1 MEAIFEFL
9 FKYRLLL
16 FQEGDFTFASPWP
29 ALLILGGVAAVAIPA
44 LLTYGAARGDSRRF
58 DRAVMAAIRLGLVGV
73 LVFILFQP
81 TLILTSVVPQRNFVG
96 ILIDDS
102 QSMRITDENGVPRS
116 DFIEANFGA
125 EGSELMTALSEKFTL
140 RFFRFSR
147 DASRL
152 NDMADLSY
160 SGSATDL
167 GNALVRA
174 QEELAGVPISG
185 LVVITDG
192 ADNSGEALA
201 ESLLP
206 IQAANI
212 PVYTIGLGEEE
223 LSPDVQLSRVEM
235 PKMILVGTSLVV
247 DIIVSQRGYSGR
259 TVQVMVEDAGQL
271 LASEDVTFERDGEP
285 VVTRV
290 RIEAEDAGPRL
301 LRFRVSTQE
310 GERVT
315 ENNVR
320 DVLVDVVDQS
330 EKILYFE
337 GEPRWEV
344 KFLRRA
350 VSDDENL
357 QVVVLQRTAESKFL
371 RLNVDDGEE
380 LLGGFPKT
388 REELFRY
395 RALIL
400 GSVEASFFT
409 HNQLDMIADFV
420 SRRGGGLLV
429 LGGRNAFA
437 QGSYQGTRLAEAL
450 PVFLDDELSAGAGP
464 YFDELFIT
472 PTRAGLTHPITQLG
486 EDNSESVRERWES
499 LPAVTTLNPIT
510 RLKPGATGLLTG
522 GTEGERD
529 RQVVLAYHR
538 YGRGKVA
545 VFPIQDSWIWQMH
558 ADISLEDQTHEIFWR
573 QLLRWLTDGVPDQV
587 AARSEREV
595 VEPGQPVNFTV
606 ELGDSAYV
614 EVNNGNVVALVRYPS
629 GDSITIPLDWDV
641 EQDGHYDGEF
651 PTSAPGLYEVSVLAR
666 RGADTI
672 GTALSYVNVAPS
684 TDEYFDASMRGT
696 TLRRVADR
704 TGGLFYTPET
714 VDNLPEDIGLTG
726 AGVTLTEERDL
737 WDMPILLILVL
748 GLMAAEWGYRRKRGL
763 I

>member
-1 MEAIFEFL
+1 MEATFEFL
-9 FKYRLLL
+9 FKYRPLL

-29 ALLILGGVAAVAIPA
+29 ALLILGGVALVAIPA
-44 LLTYGAARGDSRRF
+44 LVTYGAARGNSQRT
-58 DRAVMAAIRLGLVGV
+58 DRAVMAALRLGLVAV

-81 TLILTSVVPQRNFVG
+81 TLVLTSVVPQRNFVG

-102 QSMRITDENGVPRS
+102 QSMRITDEDGVARS
-116 DFIEANFGA
+116 DFVQRTFGS
-125 EGSELMTALSEKFTL
+125 EGSELLTALSEKFAL

-152 NDMADLSY
+152 NTVDDLSY
-160 SGSATDL
+160 SGTSTDL
-167 GNALVRA
+167 GNAMARA

-185 LVVITDG
+185 LVVISDG

-206 IQAANI
+206 LQAANV
-212 PVYTIGLGEEE
+212 PVYTVGLGEEE

-235 PKMILVGTSLVV
+235 PRTVLVGTSLVV
-247 DIIVSQRGYSGR
+247 DVIVSHRGYSGR
-259 TVQVMVEDAGQL
+259 TVQLLVEDTGRL

-285 VVTRV
+285 VVARV

-301 LRFRVSTQE
+301 LRFRVSPQE

-315 ENNVR
+315 ENNAR
-320 DVLVDVVDQS
+320 DVLVDVVNKA

-350 VSDDENL
+350 VSEDENL

-371 RLNVDDGEE
+371 RLDVDDAEE
-380 LLGGFPKT
+380 LAAGFPKT

-409 HNQLDMIADFV
+409 HDQLDMIADFV
-420 SRRGGGLLV
+420 SQRGGGLLV

-437 QGSYQGTRLAEAL
+437 EGGYQGTRLAETL
-450 PVFLDDELSAGAGP
+450 PVFMDDELSTGVEP
-464 YFDELFIT
+464 YSTELFIT
-472 PTRAGLTHPITQLG
+472 PTRTGLTHPTTQLG
-486 EDNSESVRERWES
+486 QEDSEAVRERWES
-499 LPAVTTLNPIT
+499 LPPVTTLNPIT

-522 GTEGERD
+522 GPEEDRD

-545 VFPIQDSWIWQMH
+545 ALPIQDSWTWQMH
-558 ADISLEDQTHEIFWR
+558 ADIPLEDQTHETFWR
-573 QLLRWLTDGVPDQV
+573 QLLRWLADGVPDQV
-587 AARSEREV
+587 EAQSEQEV
-595 VEPGQPVNFTV
+595 VEPGQPVNLTV
-606 ELGDSAYV
+606 EVGDSAYS
-614 EVNNGNVVALVRYPS
+614 EVNDGNVVAVVHDPS
-629 GDSITIPLDWDV
+629 GNSATILLDWDV
-641 EQDGHYDGEF
+641 EQDGHYDGGF
-651 PTSAPGLYEVSVLAR
+651 PTTGPGLYEVSVHATR
-666 RGADTI
+666 AGDTI
-672 GTALSYVNVAPS
+672 GAVVTYVNVAPS
-684 TDEYFDASMRGT
+684 KDEYFDASMRGT
-696 TLRRVADR
+696 TLSRIADQ
-704 TGGLFYTPET
+704 TGGLFYTSESVAT
-714 VDNLPEDIGLTG
+714 LPEDIGLTG

-737 WDMPILLILVL
+737 WDMPVLLLLVL
-748 GLMAAEWGYRRKRGL
+748 GLMAGEWGYRRKRGL

>member
-1 MEAIFEFL
+1 METIFEFL
-9 FKYRLLL
+9 FKYRLLF

-29 ALLILGGVAAVAIPA
+29 ALLILVGVALVTVPA
-44 LLTYGAARGDSRRF
+44 LVTYGAARGDSERT
-58 DRAVMAAIRLGLVGV
+58 DRAMMAAIRLGLVAV

-81 TLILTSVVPQRNFVG
+81 TLVLTSVVPQRNFVG

-102 QSMRITDENGVPRS
+102 QSMRITDEDGVTRS
-116 DFIEANFGA
+116 DFVQSNFGG
-125 EGSELMTALSEKFTL
+125 EGSELLRALSEKFTL

-152 NDMADLSY
+152 NNMDDLSY
-160 SGSATDL
+160 SGTATNL
-167 GNALVRA
+167 GNAMVRA

-185 LVVITDG
+185 LVVISDG

-206 IQAANI
+206 LQAGGV
-212 PVYTIGLGEEE
+212 PVYTVGLGEEE

-235 PKMILVGTSLVV
+235 PRTVLVGTSLVV
-247 DIIVSQRGYSGR
+247 DVIVSHRGYSGQ
-259 TVQVMVEDAGQL
+259 TAQLLVEDAGQL
-271 LASEDVTFERDGEP
+271 LASEDVIFERDGEP
-285 VVTRV
+285 VVARV

-301 LRFRVSTQE
+301 LRFRVSPQE

-315 ENNVR
+315 ENNIR
-320 DVLVDVVDQS
+320 DVLVDVVNEA

-350 VSDDENL
+350 VSEDDNL

-371 RLNVDDGEE
+371 RLDVDDAEE
-380 LLGGFPKT
+380 LAAGFPKT

-409 HNQLDMIADFV
+409 HDQLDMIADFV

-437 QGSYQGTRLAEAL
+437 EGSYQGTRLAEAL
-450 PVFLDDELSAGAGP
+450 PVFMDDELSTGAEP
-464 YFDELFIT
+464 YYTELFVT
-472 PTRAGLTHPITQLG
+472 PTRTGLTHPATQLG
-486 EDNSESVRERWES
+486 QDDNEAVRELWES
-499 LPAVTTLNPIT
+499 LPPVTTLNPIT

-522 GTEGERD
+522 GPEDDRD

-538 YGRGKVA
+538 YGRGKVIA
-545 VFPIQDSWIWQMH
+545 LPIQDSWTWQMH
-558 ADISLEDQTHEIFWR
+558 ADIPLDDQTHETFWR
-573 QLLRWLTDGVPDQV
+573 QLLRWLSDGVPHQV
-587 AARSEREV
+587 QAQSEREV
-595 VEPGQPVNFTV
+595 VEPGQPVNLAV
-606 ELGDSAYV
+606 EVGDSAYA
-614 EVNNGNVVALVRYPS
+614 EVNNGNVVAVVHDPS
-629 GDSITIPLDWDV
+629 GNSTTVPLDWDV
-641 EQDGHYDGEF
+641 EQDGHYDGGF
-651 PTSAPGLYEVSVLAR
+651 PTAGPGLYQVSVHATR
-666 RGADTI
+666 AGDTI
-672 GTALSYVNVAPS
+672 GTAVTYVNVAPS
-684 TDEYFDASMRGT
+684 DDEYFDASMRGT
-696 TLRRVADR
+696 TLRRVADQ

-714 VDNLPEDIGLTG
+714 VETLPEDIGLTG

-737 WDMPILLILVL
+737 WDMPVLLLLVL
-748 GLMAAEWGYRRKRGL
+748 SLMAAEWGYRRKRGL
-763 I
+763 V

>member
-1 MEAIFEFL
+1 METIFEFL

-16 FQEGDFTFASPWP
+16 FQEGEFTFSSPWP
-29 ALLILGGVAAVAIPA
+29 VLLVLGGVAVVTMPA
-44 LLTYGAARGDSRRF
+44 LLTYGAARGASSRW
-58 DRAVMAAIRLGLVGV
+58 DRGVMAALRLGLVAI
-73 LVFILFQP
+73 LVFILFRP
-81 TLILTSVVPQRNFVG
+81 TLILTSVVAQRNFVG
-96 ILIDDS
+96 VLIDDS
-102 QSMRITDENGVPRS
+102 QSMGITNQDGVARS
-116 DFIEANFGA
+116 DFVQSNFGS
-125 EGSELMTALSEKFTL
+125 EGSELLTALSERFTL

-160 SGSATDL
+160 SGTATNL

-185 LVVITDG
+185 LVVLSDG

-206 IQAANI
+206 LQAGGV
-212 PVYTIGLGEEE
+212 PVYTVGLGEEE
-223 LSPDVQLSRVEM
+223 LSPDVQVSRVEM
-235 PKMILVGTSLVV
+235 PRTVLVGTSLVV
-247 DIIVSQRGYSGR
+247 DVIVSHRGYSGR
-259 TVQVMVEDAGQL
+259 TVQLVVEDTGQL
-271 LASEDVTFERDGEP
+271 LASEDVIFARDGEP

-301 LRFRVSTQE
+301 LRFRVSAQE

-320 DVLVDVVDQS
+320 DVLVDVVNQA

-350 VSDDENL
+350 VSEDENL

-371 RLNVDDGEE
+371 RLDVDDAEE
-380 LLGGFPKT
+380 LAAGFPRT

-409 HNQLDMIADFV
+409 HDQLDMIADFV
-420 SRRGGGLLV
+420 SQRGGGLLV

-437 QGSYQGTRLAEAL
+437 EGGYQGTRLAEAL
-450 PVFLDDELSAGAGP
+450 PVFMDDDLSTGTEP
-464 YFDELFIT
+464 YYTELFIT
-472 PTRAGLTHPITQLG
+472 PTRTGLTHPATQLG
-486 EDNSESVRERWES
+486 QDDSEAVRELWES
-499 LPAVTTLNPIT
+499 LPPVTTLNPIT

-522 GTEGERD
+522 GPEDDRD

-538 YGRGKVA
+538 YGRGKVIA
-545 VFPIQDSWIWQMH
+545 LPIQDSWTWQMH
-558 ADISLEDQTHEIFWR
+558 VDIPLEDQTHETFWR
-573 QLLRWLTDGVPDQV
+573 QLLRWLSDGVPDQV
-587 AARSEREV
+587 EAQGEREV
-595 VEPGQPVNFTV
+595 VEPGQPVNLTV
-606 ELGDSAYV
+606 EVGDSAYAG
-614 EVNNGNVVALVRYPS
+614 VNNGNVVAVVHDPS
-629 GDSITIPLDWDV
+629 GNSTTVPLDWDV
-641 EQDGHYDGEF
+641 EQDGHYEGGF
-651 PTSAPGLYEVSVLAR
+651 PTAGPGLYEVSVHATR
-666 RGADTI
+666 AGDSI
-672 GTALSYVNVAPS
+672 GTAVTYVNVAPS
-684 TDEYFDASMRGT
+684 DAEYFDASMRGT
-696 TLRRVADR
+696 TLRRVADQ

-714 VDNLPEDIGLTG
+714 VETLPEDIGLTG

>member
-1 MEAIFEFL
+1 METIFEFL

-16 FQEGDFTFASPWP
+16 FQEGDFAFASPWP
-29 ALLILGGVAAVAIPA
+29 ALLILGGVAAVALPA
-44 LLTYGAARGDSRRF
+44 LFTYGAVRGDTRRL
-58 DRAVMAAIRLGLVGV
+58 DRAVMASIRLGLVAI

-116 DFIEANFGA
+116 DFVESNFGS
-125 EGSELMTALSEKFTL
+125 EGSELLTALSEKFAL

-160 SGSATDL
+160 SGTATDL
-167 GNALVRA
+167 GNAMVRA

-192 ADNSGEALA
+192 ADNSGKALA
-201 ESLLP
+201 ASLLP
-206 IQAANI
+206 LQAANI

-235 PKMILVGTSLVV
+235 PRTVLVGTSLVV
-247 DIIVSQRGYSGR
+247 DVIVSHRGYSGR
-259 TVQVMVEDAGQL
+259 TVQLMVEDAGQL

-285 VVTRV
+285 VVVRL
-290 RIEAEDAGPRL
+290 RIEAGDPGPRL
-301 LRFRVSTQE
+301 LRFRVSVQD

-315 ENNVR
+315 ENNAR
-320 DVLVDVVDQS
+320 DVLVDVVNKS

-350 VSDDENL
+350 VSEDENL
-357 QVVVLQRTAESKFL
+357 QVVLLQRTAESKFL
-371 RLNVDDGEE
+371 RLDVDDAEE
-380 LLGGFPKT
+380 LAGGFPRT

-409 HNQLDMIADFV
+409 HNQLDMISDFV
-420 SRRGGGLLV
+420 SQRGGGLLF

-437 QGSYQGTRLAEAL
+437 QGSYQGTRLAEVL
-450 PVFLDDELSAGAGP
+450 PVFLDDELSTGAGP
-464 YFDELFIT
+464 YFDELYIT
-472 PTRAGLTHPITQLG
+472 PTRAGLTHPTTQLG
-486 EDNSESVRERWES
+486 ADNSEAVRERWES
-499 LPAVTTLNPIT
+499 LPPVTTLNPIT

-522 GTEGERD
+522 GTEED
-529 RQVVLAYHR
+529 RTRQIVLAYHR

-545 VFPIQDSWIWQMH
+545 VLPIQDSWIWQMH
-558 ADISLEDQTHEIFWR
+558 ADIDLEDQTHETFWR
-573 QLLRWLTDGVPDQV
+573 QLLRWLTDGVPNQV
-587 AARSEREV
+587 EAQGEREV
-595 VEPGQPVNFTV
+595 VEPGQPVNLAV
-606 ELGDSAYV
+606 EVGDSAYAA
-614 EVNNGNVVALVRYPS
+614 VNDANVVALVRYPS
-629 GDSITIPLDWDV
+629 GDSITVPLDWDV
-641 EQDGHYDGEF
+641 EQDGHYEGAF
-651 PTSAPGLYEVSVLAR
+651 PTAAPGLYEVSVHAM
-666 RGADTI
+666 RGVDTI
-672 GTALSYVNVAPS
+672 GTALTYVNVAPS

-696 TLRRVADR
+696 TLRRVADL
-704 TGGLFYTPET
+704 TGGRFYTPET
-714 VDNLPEDIGLTG
+714 VANLPEDISLTG

-737 WDMPILLILVL
+737 WDMPVLLILVL
-748 GLMAAEWGYRRKRGL
+748 GLMAGEWGYRRKRGL

>member
-1 MEAIFEFL
+1 METIFEFL
-9 FKYRLLL
+9 FKYRPLL

-29 ALLILGGVAAVAIPA
+29 TLLILVGVALVTVPA
-44 LLTYGAARGDSRRF
+44 LVTYGAARGDSERT
-58 DRAVMAAIRLGLVGV
+58 DRIMMAAIRLGLVAV

-102 QSMRITDENGVPRS
+102 QSMRITDDDGVARN
-116 DFIEANFGA
+116 DFVQSTFSA
-125 EGSELMTALSEKFTL
+125 EGSELLTALSEKFTL

-152 NDMADLSY
+152 NNMDDLSY
-160 SGSATDL
+160 SGTATDL
-167 GNALVRA
+167 GNAMVRA

-185 LVVITDG
+185 LVVISDG
-192 ADNSGEALA
+192 ADNSGETLA

-206 IQAANI
+206 LQAGGI
-212 PVYTIGLGEEE
+212 PVYTVGLGEEE

-235 PKMILVGTSLVV
+235 PRTVLVGTSLVV
-247 DIIVSQRGYSGR
+247 DVIVSHRGYSGR
-259 TVQVMVEDAGQL
+259 TVQLLVEDTGVL

-285 VVTRV
+285 VVARV

-301 LRFRVSTQE
+301 LRFRVAAQE

-320 DVLVDVVDQS
+320 DVLVDVVS
-330 EKILYFE
+330 GAEKILYFE

-350 VSDDENL
+350 VSEDENL

-371 RLNVDDGEE
+371 RLDVDDAEE
-380 LLGGFPKT
+380 LAAGFPKT

-409 HNQLDMIADFV
+409 HDQLDMIADFV
-420 SRRGGGLLV
+420 SQRGGGLLV

-437 QGSYQGTRLAEAL
+437 EGGYQGTRLAEAL
-450 PVFLDDELSAGAGP
+450 PVFMDDDLSTGTEP
-464 YFDELFIT
+464 YYTELFIT
-472 PTRAGLTHPITQLG
+472 PTRTGLTHPATQLG
-486 EDNSESVRERWES
+486 QDDSEAVRELWES
-499 LPAVTTLNPIT
+499 LPPVTTLNPIT

-522 GTEGERD
+522 GPEDDRD

-538 YGRGKVA
+538 YGRGKVIA
-545 VFPIQDSWIWQMH
+545 LPIQDSWTWQMH
-558 ADISLEDQTHEIFWR
+558 VDIPLEDQTHETFWR
-573 QLLRWLTDGVPDQV
+573 QLLRWLSDGVPDQV
-587 AARSEREV
+587 EAQGEREV
-595 VEPGQPVNFTV
+595 VEPGQPVNLTV
-606 ELGDSAYV
+606 EVGDSAYAG
-614 EVNNGNVVALVRYPS
+614 VNNGNVVAVVHDPS
-629 GDSITIPLDWDV
+629 GNSTTVPLDWDV
-641 EQDGHYDGEF
+641 EQDGHYEGGF
-651 PTSAPGLYEVSVLAR
+651 PTAGPGLYEVSVHATR
-666 RGADTI
+666 AGDSI
-672 GTALSYVNVAPS
+672 GTAVTYVNVAPS
-684 TDEYFDASMRGT
+684 DAEYFDASMRGT
-696 TLRRVADR
+696 TLRRVADQ

-714 VDNLPEDIGLTG
+714 VETLPEDIGLTG

>member
-1 MEAIFEFL
+1 METIFEFL
-9 FKYRLLL
+9 FKYRPLL

-29 ALLILGGVAAVAIPA
+29 TLLILVGVALVTVPA
-44 LLTYGAARGDSRRF
+44 LVTYGAARGDSERT
-58 DRAVMAAIRLGLVGV
+58 DRVMMAAIRLGLVAV

-102 QSMRITDENGVPRS
+102 QSMRITDDDGVARN
-116 DFIEANFGA
+116 DFVQSTFSA
-125 EGSELMTALSEKFTL
+125 EGSELLTALSEKFTL

-152 NDMADLSY
+152 NNMDDLSY
-160 SGSATDL
+160 SGTATDL
-167 GNALVRA
+167 GNAMVRA

-185 LVVITDG
+185 LVVISDG
-192 ADNSGEALA
+192 ADNSGETLA

-206 IQAANI
+206 LQAGGI
-212 PVYTIGLGEEE
+212 PVYTVGLGEEE

-235 PKMILVGTSLVV
+235 PRTVLVGTSLVV
-247 DIIVSQRGYSGR
+247 DVIVSHRGYSGR
-259 TVQVMVEDAGQL
+259 TVQLLVEDTGVL

-285 VVTRV
+285 VVARV

-301 LRFRVSTQE
+301 LRLRVAAQE

-320 DVLVDVVDQS
+320 DVLVDVVNGA

-350 VSDDENL
+350 VSEDENL

-371 RLNVDDGEE
+371 RLDVDDAEE
-380 LLGGFPKT
+380 LAAGFPKT

-409 HNQLDMIADFV
+409 HDQLDMIADFV
-420 SRRGGGLLV
+420 SQRGGGLLV

-437 QGSYQGTRLAEAL
+437 EGGYQGTRLAEAL
-450 PVFLDDELSAGAGP
+450 PVFMDDDLSTGAEP
-464 YFDELFIT
+464 YYTELFIT
-472 PTRAGLTHPITQLG
+472 PTRTGLTHPATQLG
-486 EDNSESVRERWES
+486 QDDSEAVRELWES
-499 LPAVTTLNPIT
+499 LPPVTTLNPIT

-522 GTEGERD
+522 GPEDDRD

-538 YGRGKVA
+538 YGRGKVIA
-545 VFPIQDSWIWQMH
+545 LPIQDSWTWQMH
-558 ADISLEDQTHEIFWR
+558 VDIPLEDQTHETFWR
-573 QLLRWLTDGVPDQV
+573 QLLRWLSDGVPDQV
-587 AARSEREV
+587 EAQGEREV
-595 VEPGQPVNFTV
+595 VEPGQPVNLTV
-606 ELGDSAYV
+606 EVGDSAYAG
-614 EVNNGNVVALVRYPS
+614 VNNGNVVAVVHDPS
-629 GDSITIPLDWDV
+629 GNSTTVPLDWDV
-641 EQDGHYDGEF
+641 EQDGHYEGGF
-651 PTSAPGLYEVSVLAR
+651 PTAGPGLYEVSVHATR
-666 RGADTI
+666 AGDSI
-672 GTALSYVNVAPS
+672 GTAVTYVNVAPS
-684 TDEYFDASMRGT
+684 DAEYFDASMRGT
-696 TLRRVADR
+696 TLRRVADQ

-714 VDNLPEDIGLTG
+714 VETLPEDIGLTG

>member
-1 MEAIFEFL
+1 METIFEFL
-9 FKYRLLL
+9 FKYRPLL

-29 ALLILGGVAAVAIPA
+29 TLLILVGVALVTVPA
-44 LLTYGAARGDSRRF
+44 LVTYGAARGDSERT
-58 DRAVMAAIRLGLVGV
+58 DRIMMAAIRLGLVAV

-102 QSMRITDENGVPRS
+102 QSMRITDDDGVARN
-116 DFIEANFGA
+116 DFVQSTFSA
-125 EGSELMTALSEKFTL
+125 EGSELLTALSEKFTL

-152 NDMADLSY
+152 NNMDDLSY
-160 SGSATDL
+160 SGTATDL
-167 GNALVRA
+167 GNAMVRA

-185 LVVITDG
+185 LVVISDG
-192 ADNSGEALA
+192 ADNSGETLA

-206 IQAANI
+206 LQAGGI
-212 PVYTIGLGEEE
+212 PVYTVGLGEEE

-235 PKMILVGTSLVV
+235 PRTVLVGTSLVV
-247 DIIVSQRGYSGR
+247 DVIVSHRGYSGR
-259 TVQVMVEDAGQL
+259 TVQLLVEDTGVL

-285 VVTRV
+285 VVARV

-301 LRFRVSTQE
+301 LRFRVAAQE

-320 DVLVDVVDQS
+320 DVLVDVVS
-330 EKILYFE
+330 GAEKILYFE

-350 VSDDENL
+350 VSEDENL

-371 RLNVDDGEE
+371 RLDVDDAEE
-380 LLGGFPKT
+380 LAAGFPKT

-409 HNQLDMIADFV
+409 HDQLDMIADFV
-420 SRRGGGLLV
+420 SQRGGGLLV

-437 QGSYQGTRLAEAL
+437 EGGYQGTRLAEAL
-450 PVFLDDELSAGAGP
+450 PVFMDDDLSTGAEP
-464 YFDELFIT
+464 YYTELFIT
-472 PTRAGLTHPITQLG
+472 PTRTGLTHPATQLG
-486 EDNSESVRERWES
+486 QDDSEAVRELWES
-499 LPAVTTLNPIT
+499 LPPVTTLNPIT

-522 GTEGERD
+522 GPEDDRD

-538 YGRGKVA
+538 YGRGKVIA
-545 VFPIQDSWIWQMH
+545 LPIQDSWTWQMH
-558 ADISLEDQTHEIFWR
+558 VDIPLEDQTHETFWR
-573 QLLRWLTDGVPDQV
+573 QLLRWLSDGVPDQV
-587 AARSEREV
+587 EAQGEREV
-595 VEPGQPVNFTV
+595 VEPGQPVNLTV
-606 ELGDSAYV
+606 EVGDSAYAG
-614 EVNNGNVVALVRYPS
+614 VNNGNVVAVVHDPS
-629 GDSITIPLDWDV
+629 GNSTTVPLDWDV
-641 EQDGHYDGEF
+641 EQDGHYEGGF
-651 PTSAPGLYEVSVLAR
+651 PTAGPGLYEVSVHATR
-666 RGADTI
+666 AGDSI
-672 GTALSYVNVAPS
+672 GTAVTYVNVAPS
-684 TDEYFDASMRGT
+684 DAEYFDASMRGT
-696 TLRRVADR
+696 TLRRVADQ

-714 VDNLPEDIGLTG
+714 VETLPEDIGLTG